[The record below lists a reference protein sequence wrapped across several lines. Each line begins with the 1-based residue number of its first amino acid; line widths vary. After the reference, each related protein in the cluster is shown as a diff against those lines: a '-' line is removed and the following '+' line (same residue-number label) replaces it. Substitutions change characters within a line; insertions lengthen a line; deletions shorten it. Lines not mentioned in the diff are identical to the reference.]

1 MGRRSKAERI
11 TRRGAM
17 GRMAAGAAG
26 LVAFARRGSG
36 LRAGESSPEIRQV
49 TTEAFEQSNIY
60 CEVPYC
66 SRNSKTFVYVRRNP
80 KLSGDR
86 SELMV
91 AEIGTWK
98 TERLDATR
106 SLSGTAITH
115 DGMFYYL
122 KSAAGGTV
130 DLWRADLEKGSP
142 EKVYTLPADPQP
154 RSLGTVSA
162 DARYYAYGCRLDP
175 EWKSFGIV
183 LVDLKE
189 GTQRVIDRDPFILNP
204 HPQFEPGPGLRLMIQ
219 HNRGGT
225 YTPDGKLER
234 LVGPEGA
241 TLYLLSIDGKRTTLQ
256 VGTPHTT
263 PATGHEA
270 WIGKTGEILLSVAAQ
285 GDFAAEKGNLLGVR
299 PGAAPRVV
307 ARGYRFNHVG
317 VSRCGRFFSCD
328 DWQPPYKIVI
338 GSTQKERSAVV
349 CESGT
354 KPGRSQDTHP
364 HAYLTPDLRW
374 VIFNSNRS
382 GACHIYAARV
392 PDGMIELLS
401 VA

>member
-1 MGRRSKAERI
+1 MRRRAKAERI
-11 TRRGAM
+11 TRRRAIA
-17 GRMAAGAAG
+17 RLAAGAAG

-36 LRAGESSPEIRQV
+36 LRGGEAGPEIRQV
-49 TTEAFEQSNIY
+49 TTETFEQSNIY

-91 AEIGTWK
+91 VEIGTWK
-98 TERLDATR
+98 AERLDVT
-106 SLSGTAITH
+106 SSVSGTAITH
-115 DGMFYYL
+115 DGIFYYW
-122 KSAAGGTV
+122 KSGTGGAL

-142 EKVYTLPADPQP
+142 EKVYTLAEGLQPQ
-154 RSLGTVSA
+154 SLGTVSA

-183 LVDLKE
+183 LVDWKE

-225 YTPDGKLER
+225 YTKDGKLER

-256 VGTPHTT
+256 VGTPYTT

-270 WIGKTGEILLSVAAQ
+270 WIGKSGEILLSVAAQ
-285 GDFAAEKGNLLGVR
+285 GEFAAEKGNLLGVR
-299 PGAAPRVV
+299 PGAPARVV

-317 VSRCGRFFSCD
+317 VSRCGQFFSCD

-338 GSTQKERSAVV
+338 GSTKDGRSAVL

-354 KPGRSQDTHP
+354 KPERSQDTHP
-364 HAYLTPDLRW
+364 HAYLTPDLKW
-374 VIFNSNRS
+374 AIFNSNRS
-382 GACHIYAARV
+382 GPCHIYAARV
-392 PDGMIELLS
+392 PDGMIESLS